1 MKSAKSSVPL
11 TTMLLCLCILMLGLP
26 LASADNHETA
36 QTTVDY
42 TQDIRPILSN
52 NCFACHG
59 PDEKTRQANLRLD
72 TKEGAF
78 SEPSGYPIIVPEN
91 PDESELYLRII
102 SDDENYQM
110 PPANFNKT
118 LTPEQIEA
126 IKQWISEG
134 AKWEEHWAFTTPVQP
149 APPNV
154 TTANWVRNPIDAFIL
169 SRLEKEGLRPAKE
182 ANKRTLIRR
191 LSFDLTG
198 LPPTLEEIHLFLNDD
213 SPNAY
218 EKLIDTYMAKPEY
231 GEHMARFWLDVARY
245 GDTHGLHLDNYR
257 EMWPYRDWVINAF
270 NNHMPFD
277 QFTVEQLAGDLL
289 HEPTVEQRVA
299 TGFNRCHVTTSE
311 GGSIAEEYYVRYAV
325 DRANTTATV
334 WMGLTAGCAQCHD
347 HKYDPIS
354 QKEYYQLY
362 AYFNNITEN
371 AMDGNRKDSPPV
383 VKLPTPEQTA
393 QLTKYDDKIKELDAQ
408 SKGPIPHIDAA
419 QTAWENRMPRWTTIK
434 PEVVLSQGGATLA
447 IQDDNS
453 VLASGTNPDKEVYEV
468 IAKLPQGKWSAV
480 RLEGLPDKSLP
491 GSGIGRTDNSNVVLT
506 GFSVD
511 VVPVDMSEQ
520 MLAEAQEAAKR
531 AAEAIK
537 KAAEEAKKAAE
548 AAKAAEEAKKAAEE
562 SDTAEETPENATET
576 DEAKTGDEPAEE
588 AVPEIADKPAEKNAA
603 ATDEEKDADKPAEE
617 AVQENADKPAEE
629 TAQEN
634 ADAAPETDGEEP
646 AEEVATPE
654 TDEKKTEEE
663 TTEDAVEPTEEQDPW
678 TAVPIVKAWAD
689 KEQAGDFAIPNTF
702 DDKPETGWGLESNNN
717 RGNSRQAIFLV
728 ANPFGTEGGLVR
740 IRLKHESE
748 HAKHHFGR
756 FRLAVTNAPTIYPI
770 GSKVGIA
777 NWHSVGPFTAEHG
790 NVAFYNV
797 YEPETKPVNTKDKF
811 TVGSQELTWKQQTHW
826 KDGEVHNDIVGENS
840 ATYLYRN
847 ISSETNQKATLYLSS
862 NDALKV
868 WVNQTEVLA
877 SNIQR
882 DAAPDTEKVQIQLNP
897 GNNALLLKVVNY
909 SGPSGFFFR
918 IESDAPMVTANIV
931 DTIAIER
938 GKRNG
943 DQQTQIREYYRR
955 NVTTDADLKKL
966 YADISDTQ
974 NKRNSL
980 NNSLTTTLVMQER
993 SEPRGAYI
1001 LERGAYQHRGEQ
1013 VYPQTPAVLPP
1024 MVKGSPPNR
1033 LSLAKWLVSPK
1044 HPLTARVTI
1053 NRFWQHVFGTGIV
1066 RTSEDFGT
1074 QGTPPVHPELLDWL
1088 ATEFIASGWNVQT
1101 MQKLMFTSAT
1111 YRQSSKVTPEKLEL
1125 DADNVLLSRGP
1136 RYRFDAE
1143 IVRDNALAL
1152 SGLMFK
1158 KIGGPSV
1165 KPPQPG
1171 GLWKAVGFTGSNTDT
1186 FRKDSG
1192 ADKVHR
1198 RSLYTFWKRTAP
1210 PPQMNILDAPSREA
1224 CTIRRERTNTPMQAL
1239 MLMNDPQFFEAARVF
1254 AERTIKLGG
1263 NTPEE
1268 RIAYMFEMA
1277 TAREPKAAEATLILD
1292 TMKAHAE
1299 ELKANPEAAKEL
1311 IAIGESKPDDK
1322 LDPIEVATWT
1332 MIANLIL
1339 NLDEVLNKG

>member
-11 TTMLLCLCILMLGLP
+11 TAMLVCLCIIMLGLP

-78 SEPSGYPIIVPEN
+78 SEPSGYPIIVPKK
-91 PDESELYLRII
+91 PDESELYLRIV
-102 SDDENYQM
+102 SEDDNYQM

-126 IKQWISEG
+126 IKQWITEG
-134 AKWEEHWAFTTPVQP
+134 SKWEEHWAFTTPVQP
-149 APPNV
+149 TPPTVNK
-154 TTANWVRNPIDAFIL
+154 ADWVRNPIDAFIL
-169 SRLEKEGLRPAKE
+169 ARLEKEGLRPAKG
-182 ANKRTLIRR
+182 ADKRTLIRR

-213 SPNAY
+213 SSDAY
-218 EKLIDTYMAKPEY
+218 EKLIDTFMAKPEY

-289 HEPTVEQRVA
+289 HEPTLEQKVA

-371 AMDGNRKDSPPV
+371 AMDGNRKDSPPI

-393 QLTKYDDKIKELDAQ
+393 QLAKYDDKIKELDAQ

-419 QTAWENRMPRWTTIK
+419 QTAWENTMPRWTTIK
-434 PEVVLSQGGATLA
+434 PEVVLSQGGATMTV
-447 IQDDNS
+447 QDDNS
-453 VLASGTNPDKEVYEV
+453 VLASGANPDKEVYEV
-468 IAKLPQGKWSAV
+468 IAKLPPGKWSAV

-511 VVPVDMSEQ
+511 VVPADMSEQ
-520 MLAEAQEAAKR
+520 LLAEAQEAAKK

-537 KAAEEAKKAAE
+537 KAAEEAR
-548 AAKAAEEAKKAAEE
+548 KAAEEAKKAAEEAKATEE
-562 SDTAEETPENATET
+562 SDTAEETPENAAESDKEKVT
-576 DEAKTGDEPAEE
+576 EPAEE
-588 AVPEIADKPAEKNAA
+588 APPENVAE
-603 ATDEEKDADKPAEE
+603 TDEEKTDDVPAEE
-617 AVQENADKPAEE
+617 AVE
-629 TAQEN
+629 EN
-634 ADAAPETDGEEP
+634 ADAAPETEGEEP
-646 AEEVATPE
+646 TEEVATPE
-654 TDEKKTEEE
+654 TGEKKTDAE
-663 TTEDAVEPTEEQDPW
+663 TTEDAAEPTEKKDPW
-678 TAVPIVKAWAD
+678 TAIPIVKAWAD
-689 KEQAGDFAIPNTF
+689 KEQAGGDFAIANVI

-717 RGNSRQAIFLV
+717 RGSSRQAIFLV

-756 FRLAVTNAPTIYPI
+756 FRIAVTNAPTIYPI
-770 GSKVGIA
+770 GSKVGLA

-797 YEPETKPVNTKDKF
+797 YEPETKPVNTGDKF
-811 TVGSQELTWKQQTHW
+811 TVDSQELTWKQQTHW
-826 KDGEVHNDIVGENS
+826 TDGEVHNDIVGENS

-847 ISSETNQKATLYLSS
+847 ISSETEQKATLYLSS

-909 SGPSGFFFR
+909 SGPSGFYFR
-918 IESDAPMVTANIV
+918 MESDAPMVTANIV

-993 SEPRGAYI
+993 SEARGAYV

-1088 ATEFIASGWNVQT
+1088 ATEFVNSGWNVQE
-1101 MQKLMFTSAT
+1101 MQKLMLTSAT

-1143 IVRDNALAL
+1143 IVRDNALVL

-1186 FRKDSG
+1186 FRKDTG
-1192 ADKVHR
+1192 ADKVYR

-1254 AERTIKLGG
+1254 AERAIRLGG
-1263 NTPEE
+1263 QTPEE

-1277 TAREPKAAEATLILD
+1277 TAREPKSSEAKLLLD
-1292 TMKAHAE
+1292 TMQVHAE
-1299 ELKANPEAAKEL
+1299 EFKADPEAAKEL
-1311 IAIGESKPDDK
+1311 ITVGESKPDEK
-1322 LDPIEVATWT
+1322 LDAVEVATWT